1 MDEIPLLK
9 RLNYT
14 RRILNVKSKNKRK
27 TKRCEPGYIE
37 KGSYVRKFDKDIMN
51 KGYTVKRVDGKMYR
65 IHPEKSSVYVKAS
78 CVKDNNLPGIEYGF
92 IRMGEFKKHG
102 YIYTEANEIRH
113 QALKK
118 AINEFGII
126 SVRDKL
132 YTLRKMSLL
141 KVPEASKIF
150 KQDLIWVKKHYR
162 IKDK

>member
-1 MDEIPLLK
+1 
-9 RLNYT
+9 
-14 RRILNVKSKNKRK
+14 
-27 TKRCEPGYIE
+27 
-37 KGSYVRKFDKDIMN
+37 
-51 KGYTVKRVDGKMYR
+51 
-65 IHPEKSSVYVKAS
+65 
-78 CVKDNNLPGIEYGF
+78 
-92 IRMGEFKKHG
+92 MGEFKKHG